1 MQIASSFKPQNAIE
15 RNFAISTFVNTFG
28 NGLFLVIAVLYFTR
42 ILDFS
47 AQQIGLALTL
57 GGLAE
62 LIITIPSGH
71 VADRISP
78 RTIAIATGF
87 AFAMWETSFFFIADY
102 WQFVFVLVIQGLL
115 DGFSRTARQSM
126 YARAA
131 APEDRVR
138 FRAYLRAMTNVG
150 IGLGSAVGALAIM
163 VDERW
168 AYFTV
173 IGIDIATYFVSAL
186 LLFRV
191 PNIEPHPQARDHHWT
206 LALRDRPFIALTILN
221 AIFTTHFILLDT
233 IIPLWIIHDTNAPK
247 AMIAIT
253 FLINTAM
260 AATLQMKL
268 SKGTEDVGV
277 AAKSVRTASWLLFAA
292 TATYAFTSKIQSW
305 LLVAIVLAAAAAI
318 HVLGEITHAAGG
330 WGISMGLPP
339 ESAMGQYQGL
349 WLFGQNIGTMLAPAL
364 LTALIIGRGT
374 HGWLTLGAI
383 YVIAGLLVVR
393 TSKWALAERESVV
406 N

>member
-1 MQIASSFKPQNAIE
+1 MSSFRPRNAVE

-47 AQQIGLALTL
+47 AQQIGLALTI
-57 GGLAE
+57 GGIAE
-62 LIITIPSGH
+62 LIVTIPSGYI
-71 VADRISP
+71 ADRISP
-78 RTIAIATGF
+78 RTIAIFTGLGF
-87 AFAMWETSFFFIADY
+87 ALWEISFFYINSY
-102 WQFVFVLVIQGLL
+102 WQFVAVLVIQGFL
-115 DGFSRTARQSM
+115 DGFSRTSRQSM
-126 YARAA
+126 YARVAD
-131 APEDRVR
+131 PEDRVR

-150 IGLGSAVGALAIM
+150 IGLGSAVGGLAIT
-163 VDERW
+163 VDQRW

-173 IGIDIATYFVSAL
+173 IGIDIATYVISAL
-186 LLFRV
+186 LLLRV
-191 PNIEPHPQARDHHWT
+191 PKIEPHPQAREHHWT
-206 LALRDRPFIALTILN
+206 LALRDHPFIALTILN

-253 FLINTAM
+253 FLINTTM

-268 SKGTEDVGV
+268 SKGTEDVSV
-277 AAKSVRTASWLLFAA
+277 AAKSMRKASWLLLAA
-292 TATYAFTSKIQSW
+292 TTAYALTSQIRSW
-305 LLVAIVLAAAAAI
+305 KLVSVVLAFAAAI

-339 ESAMGQYQGL
+339 ESAMGQYQGV
-349 WLFGQNIGTMLAPAL
+349 WLFGQNVGTMFAPAV
-364 LTALIIGRGT
+364 LTALIIGNGAQ
-374 HGWLTLGAI
+374 GWFILGI
-383 YVIAGLLVVR
+383 VYVLAGFLIVR
-393 TSKWALAERESVV
+393 TMQWAKPAFA